1 MKVSQTGIAVALLT
15 VLAVAGAAVAQ
26 QADTT
31 KPQAT
36 KAAAPA
42 TPAKAAAPATPAKA
56 AAPAKAVMPETAAKA
71 APAATKSSGSKSII
85 GEVVDPACWIVNGSK
100 GDAHKECALACAKA
114 GQVLGILE
122 RKTNKLFLLATER
135 PGEDPNKNVIDF
147 CGQTVQAKGRI
158 FTRGGVTAIQ
168 IVSVEPYSARA
179 TP

>member
-31 KPQAT
+31 KAQAPKAAMPAT
-36 KAAAPA
+36 PVKAAAPA
-42 TPAKAAAPATPAKA
+42 TAAKAEVAATPAKA
-56 AAPAKAVMPETAAKA
+56 STAGAKTSSAK
-71 APAATKSSGSKSII
+71 SVI

-147 CGQTVQAKGRI
+147 CGQTVMAKGRI